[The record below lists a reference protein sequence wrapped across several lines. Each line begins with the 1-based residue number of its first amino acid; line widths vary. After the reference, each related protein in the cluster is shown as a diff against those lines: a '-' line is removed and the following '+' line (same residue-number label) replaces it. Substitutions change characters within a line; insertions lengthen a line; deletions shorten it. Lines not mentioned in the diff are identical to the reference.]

1 MDWDWTI
8 LISGASPVVAAI
20 ALYFTIRNHNANQF
34 RIKEVAEWGD
44 KCIEVLQTFAI
55 VTAACA
61 TAAGDKRTR
70 VEQAIHHLGTRAS
83 VLVEQGRMYFR
94 NAPDDDGKNL
104 WKQEAYRGTRPEI
117 LDQLVIAFAI
127 SREWE
132 TSDAARRANLVALA
146 VRAEQR
152 FVTLIQMEVGR
163 SKVSSH
169 IAGKAGQTVVLDE
182 LIADLQELEV
192 SNARVRFSDVSL

>member
-1 MDWDWTI
+1 MDWTI

-44 KCIEVLQTFAI
+44 RCIEVLQTFAI
-55 VTAACA
+55 VTASYAA
-61 TAAGDKRTR
+61 TAGEKRVK
-70 VEQAIHHLGTRAS
+70 VEEIIHDLGTRAS

-94 NAPDDDGKNL
+94 NAPDDDGTNL
-104 WKQEAYRGTRPEI
+104 WKHEAYRGTRPEI

-127 SREWE
+127 SREWQG
-132 TSDAARRANLVALA
+132 SDAARLAQLVALA

-182 LIADLQELEV
+182 LIASVEALEV
-192 SNARVRFSDVSL
+192 RNARVRFSDVSL